1 MAPAWLSHLVDR
13 LRARGDGVTPRERR
27 VLAVLAQRAGFP
39 DEAAFLAALRA
50 ALAPELGRPDAPARP
65 DTIDEHTV
73 EILALNLHGH
83 DGEELDRVGAHVGDH
98 LALWSTVVE
107 RSASHLARACR
118 ADVLLRSG
126 DRAAALGDFLDAVE
140 GDPGLVAFQPDLAAL
155 AREAGGEATLRFR
168 IAELRAAL
176 AGLASDDDD
185 DDDRVRE
192 MYGELLE
199 EFRAEPGAIARIRE
213 VGALIDA
220 AVDRGELPRAIVRRG
235 PRR

>member
-13 LRARGDGVTPRERR
+13 LRARGDGATERERR
-27 VLAVLAQRAGFP
+27 VLAVLAQRAAFS
-39 DEAAFLAALRA
+39 DEPGFLAALRA
-50 ALAPELGRPDAPARP
+50 ALEPDAGRPGSPAKP
-65 DTIDEHTV
+65 DSIEEHIV

-83 DGEELDRVGAHVGDH
+83 DGEELDRVGAHVGEH
-98 LALWSTVVE
+98 LALWSSVVD

-118 ADVLLRSG
+118 ADVLLRAG
-126 DRAAALGDFLDAVE
+126 DRAGALGDFLDAID
-140 GDPGLVAFQPDLAAL
+140 GDAGLVAFQPDLAEL
-155 AREAGGEATLRFR
+155 AREAGGEPRLRFR
-168 IAELRAAL
+168 LAELRAAL
-176 AGLASDDDD
+176 VGLASDDDD
-185 DDDRVRE
+185 DDDSVRE

-235 PRR
+235 PRS

>member
-13 LRARGDGVTPRERR
+13 LRARGDGASDRERR
-27 VLAVLAQRAGFP
+27 VLAVLAGRAGFA
-39 DEAAFLAALRA
+39 DESAFLAALRA
-50 ALAPELGRPDAPARP
+50 ELGQPGAAAQP

-83 DGEELDRVGAHVGDH
+83 DGEELDRAGAHVGEH
-98 LALWSTVVE
+98 LALWSSVVE

-118 ADVLLRSG
+118 ADVLLRAG
-126 DRAAALGDFLDAVE
+126 DRAAALADFLDAVE
-140 GDPGLVAFQPDLAAL
+140 GDPGLVAFQPDLAGL

-176 AGLASDDDD
+176 AGLASDDGDD

-199 EFRAEPGAIARIRE
+199 EFRAQPGAIERIRE

-220 AVDRGELPRAIVRRG
+220 AVDRGELPRAIVRRP
-235 PRR
+235 PR